1 MLTAGEHLQAF
12 LHFLFGRLTTCTS
25 AVPLVI
31 REQIMK
37 RRQFLQT
44 AGLGL
49 VASAATLLFM
59 AHAALTPARAIEGTL
74 GETTVPT
81 TNVPSPAPRRGE
93 NTVPITYYLPKNY
106 DANRAKRYPLLIQL
120 HGGGGSNKDMED
132 FRALSVDG
140 GMGGLLD
147 LAIKNGLVA
156 PLVSVMPYAGRA
168 FYMNFRD
175 GSQKWEDFVMKDLL
189 PYMRKNFNVAQE
201 REGTFIA
208 GISMGGTGALLMAI
222 KYPEVFQA
230 VASLEPAIEPA
241 LAYDDITLRDR
252 IGRPDGN
259 PDSFRDRIL
268 LKQMY
273 GDPIDKDYWAANHPT
288 AIIKKDPSRL
298 LGLGIYLEVGDQD
311 LFFIDHGTE
320 FVHRVLFDAGISHEY
335 RLVKGADHVG
345 PSLIPRTLDAFAF
358 IGRQLTPPKWID
370 DTVLRF
376 RAGADQNKKARG
388 FPVKPF
394 DPNRIHAE

>member
-1 MLTAGEHLQAF
+1 
-12 LHFLFGRLTTCTS
+12 
-25 AVPLVI
+25 
-31 REQIMK
+31 MK

-44 AGLGL
+44 AGPGL
-49 VASAATLLFM
+49 VTSAATLLFV
-59 AHAALTPARAIEGTL
+59 AHATLTPARAMEGRL
-74 GETTVPT
+74 AESSVPS
-81 TNVPSPAPRRGE
+81 TNVQTPARSRGE
-93 NTVPITYYLPKNY
+93 ANAVPITYYLPKNY
-106 DANRAKRYPLLIQL
+106 DAKRAERYPLLIQL
-120 HGGGGSNKDMED
+120 HGGGGSNKDMEN
-132 FRALSVDG
+132 FRALSVGG

-147 LAIKNGLVA
+147 RAIESGLVA
-156 PLVSVMPYAGRA
+156 PMVSVMPSAGRS

-189 PYMRKNFNVAQE
+189 PYMRKNFNVVQG

-208 GISMGGTGALLMAI
+208 GISIGGAGALRMAV

-230 VASLEPAIEPA
+230 VASQEPSIEPA
-241 LAYDDITLRDR
+241 LAYDDITLRDK

-259 PDSFRDRIL
+259 PEAIQDRIL
-268 LKQMY
+268 LKQIY

-288 AIIKKDPSRL
+288 AIIKADPSRL

-311 LFFIDHGTE
+311 LFYIDHGTE
-320 FVHRVLFDAGISHEY
+320 FLHRVLFDAGISHEY

-345 PSLIPRTLDAFAF
+345 ASLVPRSLDAFAF
-358 IGRQLTPPKWID
+358 IGRQLNPPKWID

-376 RAGADQNKKARG
+376 RDSADHNKKARG
-388 FPVKPF
+388 YPVKPF